1 MHAVR
6 LHEFG
11 PAENLT
17 YEEVP
22 DPVAESGQVRIQV
35 EAAGVHLMDTVLR
48 AGKAGGGPI
57 PPPELPTI
65 PGREVAGRVDA
76 VGPGVAKSWIGKRV
90 VVHLGPNPGGYADLA
105 VAKVQSLHEIPD
117 HLDGPTAVA
126 TIGTGRTA
134 AGILEQAALKQEDAV
149 LITAAAGGMGSLFV
163 QAARNAGALTV
174 GLAGGPAKV
183 KQVQELGAQVAI
195 DYTAGDWPDQVKA
208 ELDARELSV
217 VLDGVAGETGQRAF
231 ELLGI
236 GGRLLMFGWSGG
248 GPIQLTTNDLIARGL
263 TTTWAIGPKLMRR
276 LRALEAKALH
286 ESIEGHW
293 TPLVTKYPLAK
304 AADAHR
310 ALENR
315 ETVGKVVLIPA

>member
-17 YEEVP
+17 YEEIP
-22 DPVAESGQVRIQV
+22 DPVAEHGQVRLQV

-48 AGKAGGGPI
+48 AGNAGGGPVA
-57 PPPELPTI
+57 PPELPTI
-65 PGREVAGRVDA
+65 PGREVAGRVDS

-90 VVHLGPNPGGYADLA
+90 VVHLGPNPGGYAELA

-117 HLDGPTAVA
+117 HLDAATAVA

-134 AGILEQAALKQEDAV
+134 VGILEQAALTKDDAV

-163 QAARNAGALTV
+163 QAARNAGAMVV
-174 GLAGGPAKV
+174 GLAGGPGKV
-183 KQVQELGAQVAI
+183 MQVQDLGAQVAI
-195 DYTAGDWPDQVKA
+195 DYTAGDWPDQVK
-208 ELDARELSV
+208 EQLGGRELTV

-248 GPIQLTTNDLIARGL
+248 GPIQLTTDDLMARGL
-263 TTTWAIGPKLMRR
+263 SATWAIGPKLMRR
-276 LRALEAKALH
+276 LRALEATAIH

-293 TPLVTKYPLAK
+293 TPLLTKYPLSK

-315 ETVGKVVLIPA
+315 ETIGKVVLIPA

>member
-6 LHEFG
+6 LHEFR

-22 DPVAESGQVRIQV
+22 DPQAEHGQVRIQV

-48 AGKAGGGPI
+48 AGDAGGGPV
-57 PPPELPTI
+57 PPPTLPTI
-65 PGREVAGRVDA
+65 PGREVAGRVDE

-90 VVHLGPNPGGYADLA
+90 VVHLGPNPGGYAELA

-117 HLDGPTAVA
+117 HLGSAIAVA
-126 TIGTGRTA
+126 TIGSGRTA
-134 AGILEQAALKQEDAV
+134 AGILEQAALEATDVV

-174 GLAGGPAKV
+174 GLAGGAEKV
-183 KQVQELGAQVAI
+183 NQVRELGAQIAI
-195 DYTAGDWPDQVKA
+195 DYTAGVWPDQVRTQ
-208 ELDARELSV
+208 LDGRELTV
-217 VLDGVAGETGQRAF
+217 VLDGVAGENGQRAF

-248 GPIQLTTNDLIARGL
+248 GPIQLTTDDLMARGL
-263 TTTWAIGPKLMRR
+263 TATWAIGPKLMHR

-286 ESIEGHW
+286 ETIEGHW
-293 TPLVTKYPLAK
+293 TPLLTKYPLSK

>member
-17 YEEVP
+17 YEELP
-22 DPVAESGQVRIQV
+22 DPVAESGQVRIRV
-35 EAAGVHLMDTVLR
+35 EAAGVHLLDTVLR
-48 AGKAGGGPI
+48 AGNAGGGPVA
-57 PPPELPTI
+57 PPELPTI
-65 PGREVAGRVDA
+65 PGREVAGTVDA

-117 HLDGPTAVA
+117 HLDGATAVA

-134 AGILEQAALKQEDAV
+134 AGILEQAALTQEDAV
-149 LITAAAGGMGSLFV
+149 LITAAAGGLGSLFV

-174 GLAGGPAKV
+174 GLAGGPEKV
-183 KQVQELGAQVAI
+183 KQVQQLGAQIAI
-195 DYTAGDWPDQVKA
+195 DYTADDWPDQVKTQ
-208 ELDARELSV
+208 LDGRELTV
-217 VLDGVAGETGQRAF
+217 VLDGVAGENGQRAF

-248 GPIQLTTNDLIARGL
+248 GPIQLTTNDLMARGL
-263 TTTWAIGPKLMRR
+263 TATWAIGPKLMRK

>member
-11 PAENLT
+11 PAENLS

-22 DPVAESGQVRIQV
+22 DPVAGSGQVRIQV

-48 AGKAGGGPI
+48 AGNAGGGPI
-57 PPPELPTI
+57 APPELPTI

-134 AGILEQAALKQEDAV
+134 AGILEQAALEATDVV

-174 GLAGGPAKV
+174 GLAGGPEKV
-183 KQVQELGAQVAI
+183 KQVHDLGAQVAI
-195 DYTAGDWPDQVKA
+195 DYTAADWPDQVTKQ
-208 ELDARELSV
+208 LDGRELTV
-217 VLDGVAGETGQRAF
+217 VLDGVAGENGQRAF

-248 GPIQLTTNDLIARGL
+248 GPIQLTTNDLMARGL
-263 TTTWAIGPKLMRR
+263 SATWAIGPKLMRR

-286 ESIEGHW
+286 ESIEGNW
-293 TPLVTKYPLAK
+293 TPLLTTYPLAK

>member
-17 YEEVP
+17 YEEIP
-22 DPVAESGQVRIQV
+22 DPVAEHGQVRLQV

-48 AGKAGGGPI
+48 AGNAGGGPVA
-57 PPPELPTI
+57 PPELPTI
-65 PGREVAGRVDA
+65 PGREVAGRVDS

-90 VVHLGPNPGGYADLA
+90 VVHLGPNPGGYAELA

-117 HLDGPTAVA
+117 HLDAATAVA

-134 AGILEQAALKQEDAV
+134 VGILEQAALTKDDAV

-163 QAARNAGALTV
+163 QAARNAGAMVV
-174 GLAGGPAKV
+174 GLAGGPGKV
-183 KQVQELGAQVAI
+183 MQVQDLGAQVAI
-195 DYTAGDWPDQVKA
+195 DYTAGDWPDQVK
-208 ELDARELSV
+208 EQLGARELTV

-248 GPIQLTTNDLIARGL
+248 GPIQLTTDDLMARGL
-263 TTTWAIGPKLMRR
+263 SATWAIGPKLMRR
-276 LRALEAKALH
+276 LRALEAAALH

-293 TPLVTKYPLAK
+293 TPLLTKYPLSK

-315 ETVGKVVLIPA
+315 ETIGKVVLIPA